1 MHPRDR
7 TVPGRPRANQPGRA
21 RLPDPGL
28 GLPARS
34 GSPHR
39 GREEELARATRW
51 HSIDAAF
58 GLWVGQ
64 VRLRS
69 WPPRA
74 GCRRRRAMPDPAYGS
89 LGLHARLSFDTASG
103 ALPVLDGNAAWARG
117 WRVGAGR
124 YETGHVCH
132 PGNPGLKEGSSM
144 PASNGT
150 LDLARDAWI
159 GAAILKDPAHVPAST
174 AASRIASSDLAVGT
188 LAGSSAGGLGEW
200 MDPSLKP
207 LSRCVAGRR

>member
-69 WPPRA
+69 WPARG
-74 GCRRRRAMPDPAYGS
+74 GCRHRRTVTGPACGS
-89 LGLHARLSFDTASG
+89 LGLHDRWSFDTASAG
-103 ALPVLDGNAAWARG
+103 LPVLEGHVAWARG
-117 WRVGAGR
+117 RRVG
-124 YETGHVCH
+124 VV
-132 PGNPGLKEGSSM
+132 S
-144 PASNGT
+144 
-150 LDLARDAWI
+150 
-159 GAAILKDPAHVPAST
+159 
-174 AASRIASSDLAVGT
+174 
-188 LAGSSAGGLGEW
+188 LG
-200 MDPSLKP
+200 
-207 LSRCVAGRR
+207 VV

>member
-7 TVPGRPRANQPGRA
+7 TAPGRPRANQPGRA

-64 VRLRS
+64 VRLWS
-69 WPPRA
+69 WPLRA
-74 GCRRRRAMPDPAYGS
+74 GCRHRRAMPDPACGP
-89 LGLHARLSFDTASG
+89 LGLHAWLSFDTASG
-103 ALPVLDGNAAWARG
+103 GFPVLDGHVAWARG
-117 WRVGAGR
+117 RRVSSGR
-124 YETGHVCH
+124 YEAGHVRR
-132 PGNPGLKEGSSM
+132 PGYPGSRKGSSI

-150 LDLARDAWI
+150 LDLSHGTRN
-159 GAAILKDPAHVPAST
+159 GAAVPNDPGPVPALT
-174 AASRIASSDLAVGT
+174 HAPRIASSDLADGT
-188 LAGSSAGGLGEW
+188 LAGSPAGNPAGC
-200 MDPSLKP
+200 MDPSPKP
-207 LSRCVAGRR
+207 